1 MKLHAPTN
9 LHTQQNR
16 PLASTLEKKHWI
28 ITMEVFFNSSN
39 QTSKK
44 STIIILQ
51 VTYANVGDRWLHWLM
66 FNFAY
71 ILATLK
77 MP

>member
-9 LHTQQNR
+9 LHAQQNR

-28 ITMEVFFNSSN
+28 ITMEVYFNSSN

-51 VTYANVGDRWLHWLM
+51 VTYANVGDRLLHWLM